1 MKKSRQRQKPLSER
15 TRKYSRKSGLPP
27 ESLFYTGSEPQ
38 PTSVN
43 FIQYDDDEFVEKKD
57 ISPDT
62 VKKQIRPEKVNWI
75 DVSGFRDTETIE
87 KLGGDFGIHPLLLE
101 DIFNVEHLP
110 KVEDMEDYLFITLKS
125 LIWNNQKKQIDA
137 EQISLLLGR
146 DFLLSFSEKKT
157 PLFEPV
163 VERLRTTKTRAR
175 SRKEDYLSY
184 LLLDKIV
191 DNYYVILDQFEDQTD
206 ELEDLLLDKPT
217 DEIAQRILALKKQ
230 LVILRRTIYPLKEEI
245 RGIVHD
251 ELPLIN
257 SFTRQYLNDIYD
269 HLIHIIQTI
278 DNFREMISAM
288 MDLLMANNAN
298 RTNNI
303 MKTLTLISSIFIP
316 LTFLAGVYGMNFRY
330 MPELEWRYGYFVLVG
345 IFIIIAGIMYVYMK
359 KKKWF

>member
-1 MKKSRQRQKPLSER
+1 MKKSRSAPKTNHSKSK
-15 TRKYSRKSGLPP
+15 KYSRKSGQPP
-27 ESLFYTGSEPQ
+27 GSLVYTGSEPQ
-38 PTSVN
+38 ATNINV
-43 FIQYDDDEFVEKKD
+43 IQYNDDEFVEKKNVT
-57 ISPDT
+57 SVT
-62 VKKQIRPEKVNWI
+62 VKKLIGAEKVNWI
-75 DVSGFRDTETIE
+75 AVSGFRDTETIE
-87 KLGGDFGIHPLLLE
+87 KIGGDFGIHPLLLE

-125 LIWNNQKKQIDA
+125 LIWDVQKKQIDA
-137 EQISLLLGR
+137 EQISLLLGK
-146 DFLLSFSEKKT
+146 DFLLTFSENNT

-163 VERLRTTKTRAR
+163 IERLSTTKTRAR

-191 DNYYVILDQFEDQTD
+191 DNYYVLLDQFEDQTD

-230 LVILRRTIYPLKEEI
+230 LVVLRRTIYPLKEEI
-245 RGIVHD
+245 RGIVRD

-269 HLIHIIQTI
+269 HLIDIIQTI
-278 DNFREMISAM
+278 DNFREMIAAM

-298 RTNNI
+298 RTNSI
-303 MKTLTLISSIFIP
+303 MKTLTIISSIFIP
-316 LTFLAGVYGMNFRY
+316 LTFLAGVYGMNFRN
-330 MPELEWRYGYFVLVG
+330 MPELGWQYGYFILLG
-345 IFIIIAGIMYVYMK
+345 LFIIIAGGMYFYMK

>member
-1 MKKSRQRQKPLSER
+1 M
-15 TRKYSRKSGLPP
+15 T
-27 ESLFYTGSEPQ
+27 
-38 PTSVN
+38 
-43 FIQYDDDEFVEKKD
+43 QYDDDEFLQKKN
-57 ISPDT
+57 IGPDAA
-62 VKKQIRPEKVNWI
+62 KKMIRTDKVNWI
-75 DVSGFRDTETIE
+75 SVSGFRDIQTIE
-87 KLGGDFGIHPLLLE
+87 KVGSDFGIHPLLLE

-125 LIWNNQKKQIDA
+125 LIWNKEKKQIDA
-137 EQISLLLGR
+137 EQISMLLGKN
-146 DFLLSFSEKKT
+146 FLISFCENDS

-163 VERLRTTKTRAR
+163 TERLRTTKTRAR

-184 LLLDKIV
+184 LLLDRIV
-191 DNYYVILDQFEDQTD
+191 DNYYVILDQFDDQTD
-206 ELEDLLLDKPT
+206 ELEDLLLDKPS
-217 DEIAQRILALKKQ
+217 DEIAQRILGLKKQ

-298 RTNNI
+298 RTNSI

-330 MPELEWRYGYFVLVG
+330 MPELEWRYGYLT
-345 IFIIIAGIMYVYMK
+345 IIIVFMLIALGMYYYMK